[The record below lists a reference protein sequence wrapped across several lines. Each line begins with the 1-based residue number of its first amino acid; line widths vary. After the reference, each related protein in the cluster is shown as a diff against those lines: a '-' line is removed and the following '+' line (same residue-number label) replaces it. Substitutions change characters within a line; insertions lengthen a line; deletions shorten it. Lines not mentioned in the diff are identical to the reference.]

1 MRKLTP
7 KQEHFARLVALED
20 YNFTEAYRHAYDTT
34 IASDKTIHEHAS
46 RLVNQGKIEARINSL
61 RIHRLE
67 HDDNYKIMVKAF
79 LVDTLEDETVST
91 MTRLRASELLG
102 RATGLFTQRVEIKQ
116 DLRNYNNPLKEL
128 TVDELKEF
136 LAEVKRREALEGEV
150 VVENTP

>member
-34 IASDKTIHEHAS
+34 IASDKTKHEHAS
-46 RLVNQGKIEARINSL
+46 RLVNQGKIGARINSL

-128 TVDELKEF
+128 TVDELKSF
-136 LAEVKRREALEGEV
+136 LAEVKRREAREGEV